1 MLEKRVIKLARYGK
15 ACNESKQNDKKK
27 LKRISHNAIP
37 IEFVKLFCCDLRSA
51 CPIRSYGSIEGRTLN
66 RK

>member
-1 MLEKRVIKLARYGK
+1 MAKRVMRA
-15 ACNESKQNDKKK
+15 SKTTKKK